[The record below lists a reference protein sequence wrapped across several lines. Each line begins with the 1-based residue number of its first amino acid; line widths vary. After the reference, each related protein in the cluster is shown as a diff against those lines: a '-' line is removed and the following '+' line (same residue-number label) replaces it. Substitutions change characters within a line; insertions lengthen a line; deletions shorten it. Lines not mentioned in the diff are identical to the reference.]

1 MENVVE
7 IVRRALMRA
16 GAALLRSAVRSDA
29 HHGRGEP
36 R

>member
-16 GAALLRSAVRSDA
+16 GAALLRSGAR
-29 HHGRGEP
+29 HGRGEP